1 MKNIDLNAVLRR
13 IPPKWR
19 LPVLTGVGILW
30 LGLLGGL
37 GWLFLG
43 EREPELVIF
52 DEAELEKAPY
62 REYASLQLAFRA
74 VSQGSPMQLVRRN
87 GEKSPVRIMGPAEYL
102 DILQTFKLVP
112 PKLLKDIRKDAPDYL
127 VSRDRYSPYAA
138 YKAYAGNVQSMNA
151 DISGWTR
158 DSSRMPSRKRT
169 QRTAAC

>member
-87 GEKSPVRIMGPAEYL
+87 GEKARSVSWGLPSTSISCKHSNWCSPR
-102 DILQTFKLVP
+102 
-112 PKLLKDIRKDAPDYL
+112 
-127 VSRDRYSPYAA
+127 
-138 YKAYAGNVQSMNA
+138 
-151 DISGWTR
+151 
-158 DSSRMPSRKRT
+158 
-169 QRTAAC
+169 C